1 MPSFGSRLL
10 VTISGLK
17 IGPSIVKCAFDVMM
31 HWLVNSTATCP
42 RRKRLGHMDT
52 TTGRQH
58 AAVMTLLS
66 CFGIGDDRDTT
77 TPAAYQYQVTR
88 DGQYSRSNHARDA
101 VNWLRVTS
109 LGFGTLPCNESE
121 EKSSTAVEVRSG
133 WYRAEKPPNS
143 NVRR

>member
-77 TPAAYQYQVTR
+77 TPAAYQHQVTR
-88 DGQYSRSNHARDA
+88 DGHYSRSNHAPDT
-101 VNWLRVTS
+101 VSLLRVTLLRFIKLS
-109 LGFGTLPCNESE
+109 CNEGK
-121 EKSSTAVEVRSG
+121 EKSSTALEVGSG
-133 WYRAEKPPNS
+133 WYRAGKPPNS
-143 NVRR
+143 NVRQ